1 MTGQPGHLFQYD
13 EHGAPQGLVHGKKLV
28 CVTSRGADY
37 SGPLASLDF
46 LESYLRTIFGFVG
59 IADQTFFNAQP
70 MDVTPELRR
79 TAFAS
84 TIAPGAKPAVLA
96 DQGRGTQP
104 LATVGPWTSSRWT
117 RPAP

>member
-1 MTGQPGHLFQYD
+1 M
-13 EHGAPQGLVHGKKLV
+13 HGKKLV

-46 LESYLRTIFGFVG
+46 LETYLRTIFGFVG

-84 TIAPGAKPAVLA
+84 TIADVRAWVAQDQWGVAAQVVEPPIPAEAKPAVLA
-96 DQGRGTQP
+96 D
-104 LATVGPWTSSRWT
+104 
-117 RPAP
+117 